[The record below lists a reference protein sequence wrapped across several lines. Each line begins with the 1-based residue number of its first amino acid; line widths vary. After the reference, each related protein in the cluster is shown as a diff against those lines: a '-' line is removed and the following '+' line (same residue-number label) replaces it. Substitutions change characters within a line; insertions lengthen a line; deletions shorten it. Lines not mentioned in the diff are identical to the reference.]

1 MSHEAA
7 KRIMDLILRHGAEQ
21 DQVLLDIMPIC
32 SDVDFKSYKLMIGRS
47 MGSILDD
54 VMNPIIDLYPDLRP
68 PELLEYPTEG

>member
-7 KRIMDLILRHGAEQ
+7 KRIMDMILTHGAEQ
-21 DQVLLDIMPIC
+21 DQVLLDIMPMC
-32 SDVDFKSYKLMIGRS
+32 SDADFKSYKLMIGRS

-68 PELLEYPTEG
+68 PELREYPTEG